1 MAKILPIVIN
11 PNKILRT
18 VSKKVDQKIIDTDD
32 FKKFCKD
39 LIKTMIEK
47 DGVGLAAPQVGQ
59 NIRVIAVN
67 TKEGTFCLINPE
79 FIKKSWAKEIAE
91 EGCLSVPKIF
101 GDVKRHRKVTC
112 TYLNEKGKEIILKA
126 EGLMAR
132 VLQHETD
139 HLDGILFIDTAK
151 NLKNYEVKTK

>member
-1 MAKILPIVIN
+1 MAKILPIITN
-11 PNKILRT
+11 PNKLLRT
-18 VSKKVDQKIIDTDD
+18 VSKNIDQKIIGTNDLNI
-32 FKKFCKD
+32 FCKD
-39 LIKTMIEK
+39 LIKTMINK

-67 TKEGTFCLINPE
+67 TKEGTFCLLNPE
-79 FIKKSWAKEIAE
+79 FIKKSWAKENGE

-101 GDVKRHRKVTC
+101 GDVKRHKKITC
-112 TYLNEKGKEIILKA
+112 GYLDEKGRKATLKA

-132 VLQHETD
+132 VLQHEID

-151 NLKNYEVKTK
+151 NIKNCETKT